1 MAITASG
8 VYGLT
13 LAKQLDDTLGKGM
26 GSETNVFGMLVTDGY
41 TPDYDA
47 HDFRNDVTNEVTAGS
62 GYTAGGAVLTGTTIT
77 TSTNGTIIYDVSD
90 RAWATSTITNAMAVI
105 GYWSGGTSST
115 ADELFWLSDFV
126 TAASSA
132 NGTFTVQW
140 STGGVLIYD
149 FTPA

>member
-1 MAITASG
+1 MSITASG

-13 LAKQLDDTLGKGM
+13 LAKQLDDTLGKSI
-26 GSETNVFGMLVTDGY
+26 GSETNVFGLLVSDAY
-41 TPDYDA
+41 TPDFDA
-47 HDFRNDVTNEVTAGS
+47 HDFRNDITNEIANGDN
-62 GYTAGGAVLTGTTIT
+62 YTTGGNLLTGTTIT
-77 TSTNGTIIYDVSD
+77 TSTNGTVIYDVTD
-90 RAWATSTITNAMAVI
+90 EAWNTSTISNAMAIV

-149 FTPA
+149 FTP

>member
-1 MAITASG
+1 MSITASG
-8 VYGLT
+8 VFGLT

-26 GSETNVFGMLVTDGY
+26 GSESNVFGALVSDGY
-41 TPDYDA
+41 TPDFDA
-47 HDFRNDVTNEVTAGS
+47 HDFKSDVTNEIANGDNYTTGGS
-62 GYTAGGAVLTGTTIT
+62 LLTSTTLT
-77 TSTNGTIIYDVSD
+77 TSTNGTVIYDVAD
-90 RAWATSTITNAMAVI
+90 EAWATSTISNAMAII

-149 FTPA
+149 FTP